1 MVKYTYCITFIIGK
15 KKEKVVKMFFNTK
28 KYAEEV
34 EKDHKHD
41 LQEEPS
47 MFNMISLGLM
57 ATFAPTRIFLK
68 LHKRHIENKAN
79 IEKSDL
85 KQVPIIYFHGFRG
98 GDYTTRVMVKHAT
111 HDKGNPK
118 FLKVTVDLLG
128 NFKLEGTWTSD
139 KHPIVQ
145 VAFRQRI
152 VGIYGIDYY
161 LNFALPFLAKRYGF
175 KNYIAVAHSLACP
188 CIIRTEMKHYR
199 SKTFPHLKKC
209 AFIAGP
215 FDGVTYLGDIPNVN
229 YLTESG
235 RPSVMNPHY
244 LYLFFNRRKFNP
256 DISVLNIYGNVLDNT
271 NTDKFISVVS
281 AKSIRY
287 IVAPKAHFYQEVE
300 VRGKND
306 AEHSWM
312 HDNPFVIDI
321 IDKFLK
327 LKK

>member
-1 MVKYTYCITFIIGK
+1 
-15 KKEKVVKMFFNTK
+15 
-28 KYAEEV
+28 
-34 EKDHKHD
+34 
-41 LQEEPS
+41 
-47 MFNMISLGLM
+47 
-57 ATFAPTRIFLK
+57 
-68 LHKRHIENKAN
+68 
-79 IEKSDL
+79 
-85 KQVPIIYFHGFRG
+85 
-98 GDYTTRVMVKHAT
+98 MVKHAT
-111 HDKGNPK
+111 QDKGNPK

-128 NFKLEGTWTSD
+128 DFKLEGTWTND

-161 LNFALPFLAKRYGF
+161 LSFVLPFLAKRYGF
-175 KNYIAVAHSLACP
+175 KTYLAVAHSLACP

-199 SKTFPHLKKC
+199 SKNFPHLKKC
-209 AFIAGP
+209 ALIAGP

-256 DISVLNIYGNVLDNT
+256 DIAVLNIYGNVLDNT

-321 IDKFLK
+321 VDKFLK

>member
-85 KQVPIIYFHGFRG
+85 KQVPIIYFHGSRG

-161 LNFALPFLAKRYGF
+161 LNFVLPFLAKRYGF

-300 VRGKND
+300 VRGKDD